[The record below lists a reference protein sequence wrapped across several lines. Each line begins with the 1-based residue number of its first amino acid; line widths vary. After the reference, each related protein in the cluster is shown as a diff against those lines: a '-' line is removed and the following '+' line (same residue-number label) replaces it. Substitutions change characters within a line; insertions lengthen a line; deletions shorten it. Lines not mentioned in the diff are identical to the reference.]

1 MTGRFSSFVI
11 IGAMRTGSNFLET
24 TLNSVPGVAG
34 HGELF
39 NPEFI
44 GRAQQTELLGY
55 DLAARD
61 AEPLQFLAKVRA
73 ADGGLSGFR
82 IFDDHDVRVLADVLD
97 DVRCAKILLS
107 RNPVDSYVSLLIAQ
121 ETGQWKLGHVRA
133 LRQAVATFDIAGF
146 EDYLR
151 DVQAFHSVVR
161 NRLQVTGQ
169 VGFQIDYDDLG
180 NVEVL
185 NGMLS
190 WLGVSARLE
199 QVAGN
204 LKRQNPEPL
213 REKLTNPEI
222 LDQIAARFDLLNLIR
237 TPMHE
242 PRRAPLGQ
250 GVVALRRLGLVFLPI
265 AGGPQE
271 PVVRWMGG
279 LIRGG
284 VEQGL
289 NRASYPKWKAS
300 HPGAR
305 AFTVL
310 RHPLLRG
317 WRAYRTLLADEK
329 SGVLRG
335 HLQRTLKIDLPAPDA
350 GVAEHRVGFLAYL
363 RFVRMVM
370 AGQAALRA
378 PAHWA
383 SQASQIEAYSG
394 LQPPDFILREDQL
407 QAGLLLLAR
416 QSGAPRR
423 PGYTAE
429 PLETDLLAQVLC
441 DDIAQ
446 AARQAWPRDYQ
457 AFGFVDWV
465 PPQAG

>member
-1 MTGRFSSFVI
+1 MAGRFSSFVI

-24 TLNSVPGVAG
+24 TLNAVPGLVG

-44 GRAQQTELLGY
+44 GRAQQMEFLGF

-61 AEPLQFLAKVRA
+61 VDPLGFLAKVRA
-73 ADGGLSGFR
+73 ADQGMSGFR
-82 IFDDHDVRVLADVLD
+82 IFDDHDVRVLAEVLD
-97 DVRCAKILLS
+97 DPTCGKILLS
-107 RNPVDSYVSLLIAQ
+107 RNPVDSFVSLLIAQ
-121 ETGQWKLGHVRA
+121 ETGQWKLGHARA
-133 LRQAVATFDIAGF
+133 LRQAPVTFDIAGF

-185 NGMLS
+185 NGLVS
-190 WLGVSARLE
+190 WLGVAARVE
-199 QVAGN
+199 RPAGD

-213 REKLTNPEI
+213 RDKLTNPEV

-242 PRRAPLGQ
+242 PRRAPMGQ
-250 GVVALRRLGLVFLPI
+250 GFVVSRRLGLVFMPV
-265 AGGPQE
+265 AGGPHASLVQ
-271 PVVRWMGG
+271 WMEG
-279 LIRGG
+279 LVRGG
-284 VEQGL
+284 VERGL
-289 NRASYPKWKAS
+289 NRASYPKWKAN

-317 WRAYRTLLADEK
+317 WLAYRQLLAREDAR
-329 SGVLRG
+329 VLRG
-335 HLQRTLKIDLPAPDA
+335 HLQRALKLELPRPEAA
-350 GVAEHRVGFLAYL
+350 VGEHHAGFLAFL
-363 RFVRMVM
+363 RFVRMAM
-370 AGQAALRA
+370 AGQAAVRP
-378 PAHWA
+378 PAQWA
-383 SQASQIEAYSG
+383 SQASQIEAFAG

-416 QSGAPRR
+416 QSSAPRR
-423 PGYTAE
+423 PGYKAE
-429 PLETDLLAQVLC
+429 PLETELLASLLT
-441 DDIAQ
+441 DEIAQ
-446 AARQAWPRDYQ
+446 AARQAWPRDYLT
-457 AFGFVDWV
+457 FGFSDWR
-465 PPQAG
+465 PFQAG